1 MSIRLMVM
9 RVTPGIALGL
19 MVATIASCTPAPGKP
34 LQTPPA
40 PEGSTD
46 GYGERPKEAGGSIQT
61 VKYQDQNKVA
71 VSRVEEMLIGRFSGV
86 DVIRTGDG
94 GYSVSIRGTGSFMSN
109 EQPLWVVDG
118 VPFET
123 LPGRGLSWIN
133 PQDVT
138 KIDVLKSSAETAI
151 YGVRGGNG
159 VIVITTK
166 KPR

>member
-1 MSIRLMVM
+1 MSIRLIVT

-34 LQTPPA
+34 LQTQPA
-40 PEGSTD
+40 PEGASD
-46 GYGERPKEAGGSIQT
+46 GYGTRPKDGSIQT
-61 VKYQDQNKVA
+61 VAYEDRNKAAVA
-71 VSRVEEMLIGRFSGV
+71 RVEELLIGRFSGV
-86 DVIRTGDG
+86 EVTRTDG
-94 GYSVSIRGTGSFMSN
+94 GYSVSIRGTGSFMSS

-118 VPFET
+118 VPFEVKS
-123 LPGRGLSWIN
+123 GRGLSWIN

-138 KIDVLKSSAETAI
+138 KIDVLKSAAETAI

-159 VIVITTK
+159 VIVITTR